1 MSLASAPTRRCLAS
15 AGRGLPPRTGIGMGG
30 ANDRHDYQKTARL
43 AALAGCTISPSPALG
58 IVNRFA
64 ATLRTSQYR
73 TNVVRSFAAKSFKR
87 IWPPVMMGVFVVL
100 EVAWIIFLVR
110 VFVRFVLPGGR

>member
-1 MSLASAPTRRCLAS
+1 MKTRTHYAGPGWLHQFTSL
-15 AGRGLPPRTGIGMGG
+15 GLGV
-30 ANDRHDYQKTARL
+30 
-43 AALAGCTISPSPALG
+43 
-58 IVNRFA
+58 VNRFPD
-64 ATLRTSQYR
+64 TLRTSQYR

-110 VFVRFVLPGGR
+110 VFVRFVIP